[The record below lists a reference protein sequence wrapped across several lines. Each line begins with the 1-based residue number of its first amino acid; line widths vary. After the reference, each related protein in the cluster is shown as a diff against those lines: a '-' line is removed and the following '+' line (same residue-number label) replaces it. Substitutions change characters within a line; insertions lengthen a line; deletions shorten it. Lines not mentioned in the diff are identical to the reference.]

1 MAPEVTYDPFQPS
14 WEEEGLFA
22 RDLAGQLIRVVEARE
37 QDYFR
42 LVTVTIDGQPI
53 RVPRAVP
60 TTDAQGNIVY
70 LDAAGRTR
78 PRRTTIYDA
87 ALALCLA
94 RLRGETGQAPGAGGV
109 SPSASDPLQPLPT
122 AAASSARAMLARMI
136 PTLCHLDHLPPV
148 GVCRVC
154 CVELAREEAD
164 PQQPGKKVLRGS
176 GKLVPACVQPV
187 EDGMFVNT
195 LAGPD
200 GQRVRRAVRVLLELL
215 AADHLLPGAT
225 GTGATTGATAA
236 PRARSAQGEPS
247 SAGHA
252 AATAPSD
259 LARLLADLQA
269 ADGASTAGGLVFD
282 SARYRPARPWS
293 LPPDDSSPLIHV
305 DPNACILCD
314 RCARACNDI
323 KQNYVIGRTG
333 KGYATR
339 IGFDLGDP
347 MGRSTCVECG
357 ECMLVCPTTALVF
370 REPVEKSDWFLQQV
384 GGVNPVTGQ
393 HYPGVPGKSAVTP
406 AEMEANELLRTLPW
420 RYREWNQYSVVRWR
434 LAAGQE
440 LCRAGEYGATAFLLQ
455 SGTFEVVR
463 PGREP
468 LVLTPADR
476 ILGEMTCL
484 NYYPRSATVR
494 AREPAEVFEVRRNLL
509 FALQRVPESRQLL
522 SAVYRRHAIESLLR
536 SADWFDNL
544 RDTDRQAARQYL
556 LDAWNAPPPAG
567 TSRRPIDLVQL
578 APGQIIYREGEA
590 SDAFYILRI
599 GHVQVSQ
606 AQAGILTYLRPA
618 AEFDLTAPGA
628 RRPPGAQPSYFGEIG
643 CLADWSEAA
652 DVFPPH
658 LRDGRRTAT
667 CTALDH
673 VELVRID
680 RDCFRGLLKAVP
692 ALKEEVLASARR
704 RLAQDAARGGIAP
717 APAEAS
723 APRGATSLPAAGAID
738 RRLAPLRREFVEQGL
753 YNAQRLLVLD
763 LEACTRCDECTRA
776 CSDTHQG
783 ITRLIREGLRLDKF
797 LIASSCRSCADPYCL
812 VGCPVDAIHRDGQG
826 RQIQIESHCIGCGLC
841 AANCPYGNINMHP
854 LPKGDGLQYTATTCD
869 LCNKLVG
876 PEGWREVSCVF
887 ACPHEAAFRL
897 TGAELWDWLQRQ
909 AAAAPR

>member
-1 MAPEVTYDPFQPS
+1 MPTEVTYDPFQPS

-22 RDLAGQLIRVVEARE
+22 RDVAGQLIRVVEARE

-70 LDAAGRTR
+70 LDAAGRTK

-87 ALALCLA
+87 ALALCLR
-94 RLRGETGQAPGAGGV
+94 RLHGPSGQPPAADAP
-109 SPSASDPLQPLPT
+109 SPPPSDQLQPPP
-122 AAASSARAMLARMI
+122 AAAANSARALLARRI

-215 AADHLLPGAT
+215 AADHLPPNVADATHRAAQPLAAYAPGD
-225 GTGATTGATAA
+225 A
-236 PRARSAQGEPS
+236 PRSDP
-247 SAGHA
+247 A
-252 AATAPSD
+252 ASFASSD

-269 ADGASTAGGLVFD
+269 TEGTCLGGGLALDPSRF
-282 SARYRPARPWS
+282 RPARPWS
-293 LPPDDSSPLIHV
+293 LPADDSSPLIRV
-305 DPNACILCD
+305 DPSACILCD

-339 IGFDLGDP
+339 IGFDLNDP
-347 MGRSTCVECG
+347 MGRSSCVECG

-393 HYPGVPGKSAVTP
+393 HYPGVPGKSAVSP
-406 AEMEANELLRTLPW
+406 AEMEASPLLRTLPW
-420 RYREWNQYSVVRWR
+420 RYREWIQYSVVRWR
-434 LAAGQE
+434 LEAGQE
-440 LCRAGEYGATAFLLQ
+440 LCRAGEYGATAFLLE

-484 NYYPRSATVR
+484 NFYPRSATVR

-536 SADWFDNL
+536 SSDWFHNL
-544 RDTDRQAARQYL
+544 GDADRQAARQYL
-556 LDAWNAPPPAG
+556 LDAWDAPPPPGA
-567 TSRRPIDLVQL
+567 SRRPIDLVQL
-578 APGQIIYREGEA
+578 APGQIIYREGEL

-606 AQAGILTYLRPA
+606 AEAGILTYLRPA
-618 AEFDLTAPGA
+618 AEFA
-628 RRPPGAQPSYFGEIG
+628 
-643 CLADWSEAA
+643 
-652 DVFPPH
+652 
-658 LRDGRRTAT
+658 
-667 CTALDH
+667 
-673 VELVRID
+673 
-680 RDCFRGLLKAVP
+680 
-692 ALKEEVLASARR
+692 
-704 RLAQDAARGGIAP
+704 
-717 APAEAS
+717 
-723 APRGATSLPAAGAID
+723 
-738 RRLAPLRREFVEQGL
+738 
-753 YNAQRLLVLD
+753 
-763 LEACTRCDECTRA
+763 
-776 CSDTHQG
+776 
-783 ITRLIREGLRLDKF
+783 
-797 LIASSCRSCADPYCL
+797 
-812 VGCPVDAIHRDGQG
+812 
-826 RQIQIESHCIGCGLC
+826 
-841 AANCPYGNINMHP
+841 
-854 LPKGDGLQYTATTCD
+854 
-869 LCNKLVG
+869 
-876 PEGWREVSCVF
+876 
-887 ACPHEAAFRL
+887 
-897 TGAELWDWLQRQ
+897 
-909 AAAAPR
+909 